1 MAYKQ
6 KNYKTVYDFYTFE
19 KENNEKLKE
28 NLLLNINVNN
38 YNSKYNLEY
47 EKEEDILPD
56 KKINKV
62 NDSVLELK
70 WETIEGTGSSPHIFG
85 PPLWFTLH
93 NSSNNY
99 PDNPSPIVK
108 ERMKNIIIG
117 IPVLLPCANCK
128 DHATAYI
135 ETHFDKLDDIVSTR
149 DKLFNFFVDFHNYVN
164 KRYNKKTY
172 SYEEAKDLYSGK
184 NKVSKLSYK

>member
-6 KNYKTVYDFYTFE
+6 KNYKTVYDFYSFE
-19 KENNEKLKE
+19 KENNKKLKE

-38 YNSKYNLEY
+38 YNLGYK
-47 EKEEDILPD
+47 KQEDIVPIENKEA
-56 KKINKV
+56 KKIN
-62 NDSVLELK
+62 NSTLELK
-70 WETIEGTGSSPHIFG
+70 WETFEGAGSSPSVFG

-99 PDNPSPIVK
+99 PINPSPIVK

-117 IPVLLPCANCK
+117 IPILLPCANCK

-135 ETHFDKLDDIVSTR
+135 ESNFDKLDDIVSTR
-149 DKLFNFFVDFHNYVN
+149 DKLFNFFVDFHNHVN
-164 KRYNKKTY
+164 KRYDKKTY
-172 SYEEAKDLYSGK
+172 SYEEAKELYNGK
-184 NKVSKLSYK
+184 VKVSKLSYK